1 VKKTLALLVAAS
13 TATVTL
19 AAATP
24 ALAYDKDAYAYAA
37 THMLQSG
44 DLPASLGD
52 FGSNMSFNATQDG
65 GKIYLC
71 YIGEKQITAPGGKY
85 SFGGFFIEKRK
96 NADVNS
102 LSQTV
107 TQYSSAQKAISA
119 FEKLTKAA
127 KNCTGTTTQ
136 TWADDEDGSTQT
148 SSSLTTNGKV
158 PMVTEVGVE
167 SVFVN
172 QNYLSTSSNNTER
185 YANDTYTVYTLLNDV
200 IIATAYNTG
209 SLENIPTKQRKQINR
224 VAFTAI
230 DRWLD

>member
-1 VKKTLALLVAAS
+1 MKKTLAVLVAAS

-19 AAATP
+19 AAAAP

-71 YIGEKQITAPGGKY
+71 YVGDKQITAPGGKY
-85 SFGGFFIEKRK
+85 SFGGFFMDRRK
-96 NADVNS
+96 GGEGNN
-102 LSQTV
+102 LTQTV

-119 FEKLTKAA
+119 FEKLTKAV
-127 KNCTGTTTQ
+127 KGCTGTTTQ
-136 TWADDEDGSTQT
+136 TWPDDEDGSTQT

-209 SLENIPTKQRKQINR
+209 NLENIPTKQRKQINE

>member
-1 VKKTLALLVAAS
+1 MKKSLAVLAATITAAAS
-13 TATVTL
+13 L
-19 AAATP
+19 AAAAP
-24 ALAYDKDAYAYAA
+24 ALAYDEDAYAYAA

-71 YIGEKQITAPGGKY
+71 YVGEKQITAPGGKL
-85 SFGGFFIEKRK
+85 SFGGFFIENRK
-96 NADVNS
+96 DGDGNS
-102 LSQTV
+102 MSQTV

-119 FEKLTKAA
+119 FEKLTKAI
-127 KNCTGTTTQ
+127 KGCTGTTSQ

-148 SSSLTTNGKV
+148 SSSLTTNGRV
-158 PMVTEVGVE
+158 PGVTEVGVE

-185 YANDTYTVYTLLNDV
+185 YANDTYTVYSLLNDV

-209 SLENIPTKQRKQINR
+209 NLENIPTKERAKINQ